1 MDQSLY
7 LSINRF
13 AARTAWAHPFATAYA
28 KYGVVVFAGILV
40 AAWWRSRR
48 AGDLHRFAGAVW
60 SAAAAGIALG
70 IGQIIGGIIDRHRPY
85 ETLRGVHVLVSR
97 TTDFSI
103 PSDHATAVGAVAV
116 GLWISDRPLGRITVI
131 LAILMAFTRVYVG
144 AHYPSDVLAGLALGG
159 LVAALGAGF
168 GTKGLERVLTWAN
181 RLPLASAVTGRE
193 VEAAA

>member
-28 KYGVVVFAGILV
+28 NYGVVVFAGILL
-40 AAWWRSRR
+40 AAWWRARST
-48 AGDLHRFAGAVW
+48 GDLHRLAGALW

-70 IGQIIGGIIDRHRPY
+70 LGQIIGGIIDRHRPY
-85 ETLRGVHVLVSR
+85 ETLHGVHVLVSR

-116 GLWISDRPLGRITVI
+116 GLWISDRPLGRATVA
-131 LAILMAFTRVYVG
+131 LAVLMAFTRVYVG
-144 AHYPSDVLAGLALGG
+144 AHYATDVLAGLALGG
-159 LVAALGAGF
+159 LVSGVGATI
-168 GTKGLERVLTWAN
+168 GTRIIERILAWAN
-181 RLPLASAVTGRE
+181 HAAFVSAFTGR
-193 VEAAA
+193 ATAPNA